1 MNYVATIGLE
11 VHVQLKTCSKMF
23 CASAVK
29 FGAEPNT
36 NTCPICLGLPGAL
49 PVMNHEALRLTV
61 LTGLMLGCDIAPVS
75 KFDRKNYFYPDMPKN
90 YQISQY
96 DMPLC
101 TNGSV
106 PLHDLAYPKD
116 AQKTITTPDR
126 EVHLVRI
133 HLEEDVAKSF
143 HFENATGIDFN
154 RAGTPLMEIV
164 TQPEIYSP
172 EEAFAFLTALKQI
185 LIYGDVSDAD
195 MEKGQL
201 RCDCNVSVRPE
212 EQTELGAKIEI
223 KNMNSI
229 SGVRRALAYE
239 IQRQIGLL
247 KSSERLEQETRGWDD
262 TAGETFL
269 MRTKEFAHDY
279 RYFPDPDLVPVKTDV
294 LLADVRQRVPELPK
308 AKRARFVQQY
318 HVSPYDAGVLA
329 NDLDLARYFEV
340 AAKGAQKPKNVANWI
355 LNDLQ
360 NALTAAGKT
369 VHDCPIPPE
378 TIDELV
384 NLIDSGK
391 ISGKQGKEVFAE
403 MFATG
408 KRAAAIV
415 KEKGIEQLSDS
426 SAIEAL
432 CDEVIQANPK
442 PVADFKAGN
451 VASLNFLKGQVIKLS
466 KGKANPQ
473 LVGEI
478 LERKLKVSTGVLSG
492 APSLGP
498 LAVQI
503 NQSARWRHE
512 FREIFAVA
520 SRMVKRV
527 QTRIHCR
534 LGQRDATRARFV
546 CENDFI
552 PLDRGN
558 LIIETRYRPA
568 TEKCTCGFWRIEDR
582 RLDFVLSRDA
592 TH

>member
-1 MNYVATIGLE
+1 MNYIATIGLE
-11 VHVQLKTCSKMF
+11 VHVQLKTRSKMF
-23 CASAVK
+23 CASPVE
-29 FGAEPNT
+29 FGAEPNMH
-36 NTCPICLGLPGAL
+36 TCPVCLGLPGAL
-49 PVMNHEALRLTV
+49 PVMNQEALRMTV
-61 LTGLMLGCDIAPVS
+61 LTGMMLGCDIAPVS

-116 AQKTITTPDR
+116 AQKNIVRHDK

-143 HFENATGIDFN
+143 HFENSTRIDFN

-164 TQPEIYSP
+164 TQPEINSP
-172 EEAFAFLTALKQI
+172 EEAFAFLSALKQI
-185 LIYGDVSDAD
+185 LIYGGVSDAD

-212 EQTELGAKIEI
+212 NQSELGAKIEL
-223 KNMNSI
+223 KNLNSI

-239 IQRQIGLL
+239 IRRQTSIL
-247 KSSERLEQETRGWDD
+247 ERGEHLDQETRGWDD

-269 MRTKEFAHDY
+269 MRSKEFAHDY
-279 RYFPDPDLVPVKTDV
+279 RYFPDPDLVPVKTDALV
-294 LLADVRQRVPELPK
+294 ADVRKRVPELPK

-318 HVSPYDAGVLA
+318 RVSPYDAAVLA
-329 NDLDLARYFEV
+329 NDLELARYFEA
-340 AAKGAQKPKNVANWI
+340 AAKGAKKPKNVANWI

-360 NALTAAGKT
+360 NALGAAGKGINE
-369 VHDCPIPPE
+369 CPIPPDAL
-378 TIDELV
+378 DELV

-408 KRAAAIV
+408 KSSAAIV
-415 KEKGIEQLSDS
+415 KQKGIEQLSDV
-426 SAIEAL
+426 SALEKL
-432 CDEVIQANPK
+432 CDEVIAANPK
-442 PVADFKAGN
+442 PVADFRAGN

-478 LERKLKVSTGVLSG
+478 LDKKLK
-492 APSLGP
+492 
-498 LAVQI
+498 
-503 NQSARWRHE
+503 
-512 FREIFAVA
+512 
-520 SRMVKRV
+520 
-527 QTRIHCR
+527 
-534 LGQRDATRARFV
+534 
-546 CENDFI
+546 
-552 PLDRGN
+552 
-558 LIIETRYRPA
+558 
-568 TEKCTCGFWRIEDR
+568 
-582 RLDFVLSRDA
+582 
-592 TH
+592 